1 MTKNKKPRFCIYSR
15 KSKATL
21 KGDSIGNQIEM
32 GLKYVR
38 ERYSDASE
46 ADIDVY
52 EDDGFS
58 GKNTKRPD
66 FTKMM
71 EKVKKGEYAFL
82 IVYRLDRISRSVG
95 DFADILEI
103 LERTNTKFVSLSEN
117 FDTSSIMGRAMMSIA
132 SVFAQMERET
142 ISERVTD
149 NMLLL
154 SHTGRWLGGRT
165 PVGFK
170 SVRMEANPDAGIP
183 KAYSMLLEDD
193 EEIIA
198 VQRAAELYM
207 TEGTIR
213 GTIQALFNANIQVN
227 GNKQLSDFS
236 LKAILTNPVY
246 CIADQDAYEYFYELG
261 CAMPREREEFNG
273 EFGCM
278 PYNRHN
284 LKPGK
289 STLRDPSEWVIAI
302 GRHRGIIP
310 GKTWV
315 MMQRRL
321 QTNAFLHPRD
331 QSARNNY
338 ALLTGMLVCKRC
350 GSKMYTQ
357 PQNSGRGKRRA
368 SGSFIYLCER
378 RKSLGKAACDCPSVS
393 GKNLDAVVREALS
406 QYQSEGNVFAE
417 RLAALKDTQARQRN
431 IDTDIVIQRAS
442 IAKLEKKMFALVDR
456 LSDPDLPTDAVEYIK
471 VQTKQ
476 LSAEIAEGKEK
487 IAQLQEAEAKS
498 DEAQK
503 GYNFIC
509 GMLDQFNETYG
520 NLSIPEQRDILRSV
534 IDHIEWDGENADIF
548 PIGR

>member
-1 MTKNKKPRFCIYSR
+1 MAKYTRPRFCIYSR

-21 KGDSIGNQIEM
+21 KGDSIGNQVEM
-32 GLKYVR
+32 GLKYIR
-38 ERYSDASE
+38 ERYPDATE
-46 ADIDVY
+46 EDIEVY

-58 GKNTKRPD
+58 GKNTKRPA

-71 EKVKKGEYAFL
+71 ECVKKGEYAYL

-95 DFADILEI
+95 DFADILEV

-117 FDTSSIMGRAMMSIA
+117 FDTSSVMGRAMMSIA

-165 PVGFK
+165 PVGFR
-170 SVRMEANPDAGIP
+170 SVRVEADPAAGIP
-183 KAYSMLLEDD
+183 KAYSMLLEDE
-193 EEIIA
+193 EEIIS
-198 VQRAAELYM
+198 VQRAMDFYL

-246 CIADQDAYEYFYELG
+246 CIADQDAYDYFYELG

-278 PYNRHN
+278 PYNRHH

-289 STLRDPSEWVIAI
+289 SALRDPSEWVIAI

-310 GKTWV
+310 GKTWI

-321 QTNAFLHPRD
+321 QTNAFLHPRE

-368 SGSFIYLCER
+368 SGSFTYMCER
-378 RKSLGKAACDCPSVS
+378 RKTLGKAACDCPSVS
-393 GKNLDAVVREALS
+393 GRNLDAVVRKALS

-417 RLAALKDTQARQRN
+417 RLEALKDTQARRRN
-431 IDTDIVIQRAS
+431 IDADIQSQRTAV
-442 IAKLEKKMFALVDR
+442 ARLEKKMFALVDR
-456 LSDPDLPTDAVEYIK
+456 LSDPDLPAEVIEYIK
-471 VQTKQ
+471 LQTKQ
-476 LSAEIAEGKEK
+476 LSGEIVEGKEK
-487 IAQLQEAEAKS
+487 IAQLEEAEAKS
-498 DEAQK
+498 DEARK
-503 GYNFIC
+503 GYDFIC
-509 GMLDQFNETYG
+509 EMLDHFNENYG
-520 NLSIPEQRDILRSV
+520 SLSIPEQRDVLRSV